1 VVSKGVVRIEIN
13 LDGCHVITEMQVDL
27 GIAER
32 PIYKL
37 VDARLGQLRASV
49 DMALVERG
57 QWSGAVSSFRRWHL

>member
-1 VVSKGVVRIEIN
+1 MRIEIN

-57 QWSGAVSSFRRWHL
+57 Q

>member
-57 QWSGAVSSFRRWHL
+57 Q